1 MIKKLIEKLKQSGID
16 VQILE
21 TIPVNSDKGHIIL
34 NDLTNMSADYMLKEK
49 KRTGIKKDSVTAPE
63 KSIRPQSHDT
73 VETVSDK
80 STHSKSNGTVVSE
93 SDAKIDKILRNLE
106 SHYQKSPNYAKGFIT
121 DVARKLAFVKHGQSQ
136 YRNFKLPDGQ
146 ILSVR
151 LSKHNAKV
159 SNFDKRNE
167 RLGLSIIISPNW
179 NKHLNNDG
187 IAHVTEWYYSKQQLE
202 SVTSYKPLAEIIKS
216 LRNALLTGEY
226 IDTTGLGVKQEVN
239 AEKMFMQLIS
249 DDDGV
254 FYSNA
259 QKAVMAINQNRA
271 TPAQWL
277 AMLNNKGGIKAGE
290 DKWLGL
296 SEWLRQNTTKS
307 LDKAEI
313 LDYINANCIR
323 LHEDFFVEIEKSKE
337 FKDLN
342 DEYVRIVNEA
352 PGKWRTAHEEF
363 TSFYNDLKNKYGDE
377 WEDCMTDKES
387 FQLESLEDEMKR
399 FDDSWTDQYE
409 RAFEDMVDKY
419 GRDFDNGFSFDG
431 DKLEV
436 IDKNTAERFLDINI
450 IDETRL
456 EYTTEGLDNYH
467 ELAFWAENADKWE
480 ENDSIHF
487 GEIGQ
492 GRCIGW
498 VRFGNTTNRAALSF
512 DEMQAEMNKMP
523 RPEEWV
529 KMDGSNFVNGNDI
542 YCPPGQKDKF
552 IKTDFIAYDKNRGLF
567 LFTPQKGVP
576 SVHHNLNDAVAAFNR
591 RNIPK
596 YKDEHIL
603 VIDEIQ
609 SKRHQEAQ
617 KKDKRYQM
625 DDKEFNLM
633 KDVFNEAEQNIK
645 QFEKDMIEKYNV
657 SNVHISLLLNDEEER
672 QYRSLIQR
680 RRELGE
686 KAVKNAGYIPR
697 APFEKNWHELCMK
710 RMLRYAAENG
720 YDKMVWTNGQQQG
733 ERYDLKNRID
743 NIEVYT
749 DAHPAAD
756 DKAAWKKVSF
766 MVSDKPVS
774 LSVNKK
780 GMIVNN
786 PVAGNITFEGK
797 SFNDVFGKDCACMI
811 MDSPVG
817 YHTID
822 LDNVHIENKGIKLFY
837 DRTLPDFVNKYGRQW
852 GVQVKDITIL
862 DKYNMH
868 GIDISE
874 DMKKSVMQGQPMFM
888 RDKKGRLYGFT
899 RGDSIFLTPEGLRP
913 ETIVHEY
920 THIWATAMAD
930 NNPEGWQS
938 IKNILKETSLWDEVK
953 QDPLYMGIRDN
964 DDYIAS
970 EALAR
975 ISGKSNAAKLEEI
988 ARQTAEQDKIRGK
1001 QTTSGIILN
1010 RLRSALGKFWSWVGT
1025 HMFNIK
1031 QFNSVDEVTDRV
1043 LYDLLNKT
1051 QIKSDESAKR
1061 EADNNI
1067 NHGKG
1072 RKI

>member
-1 MIKKLIEKLKQSGID
+1 MIKILIERLKQSGID

-21 TIPVNSDKGHIIL
+21 TTPVNSDKGRLIL

-49 KRTGIKKDSVTAPE
+49 KRTSIKKDSVTAPE
-63 KSIRPQSHDT
+63 KSIRSQSHDT
-73 VETVSDK
+73 AETISDK
-80 STHSKSNGTVVSE
+80 STHSKSNGTAVSE
-93 SDAKIDKILRNLE
+93 SDAKIDKILRKLE
-106 SHYQKSPNYAKGFIT
+106 RHYQKNPIYAKGFIT
-121 DVARKLAFVKHGQSQ
+121 DIARSLSFEKHGQSR

-159 SNFDKRNE
+159 SNFDKRNGK
-167 RLGLSIIISPNW
+167 LGLSIIISPNW

-249 DDDGV
+249 DDNGM

-259 QKAVMAINQNRA
+259 EKAVMAINQNRA

-277 AMLNNKGGIKAGE
+277 TMLNNKGGIKAGE

-296 SEWLRQNTTKS
+296 SEWLSQNTTKS
-307 LDKAEI
+307 LDKTEI

-323 LHEDFFVEIEKSKE
+323 LHEDLFVEIEKSKE

-352 PGKWRTAHEEF
+352 PGKWRTAHKEF
-363 TSFYNDLKNKYGDE
+363 TFFYNDLKNKYGDE

-436 IDKNTAERFLDINI
+436 IDKNAAERFLGINI

-467 ELAFWAENADKWE
+467 ELAFWAENAEKWE

-487 GEIGQ
+487 GEI
-492 GRCIGW
+492 I
-498 VRFGNTTNRAALSF
+498 V
-512 DEMQAEMNKMP
+512 
-523 RPEEWV
+523 
-529 KMDGSNFVNGNDI
+529 
-542 YCPPGQKDKF
+542 
-552 IKTDFIAYDKNRGLF
+552 YDKNRGLF

-617 KKDKRYQM
+617 KKDKDGKRKGYQM

-633 KDVFNEAEQNIK
+633 KDEFNEAEQNIK

-680 RRELGE
+680 SRELGE

-720 YDKMVWTNGQQQG
+720 YDKVVWTNGQQQG

-756 DKAAWKKVSF
+756 DRAAWKKVSF

-774 LSVNKK
+774 LNVNKK

-797 SFNDVFGKDCACMI
+797 SLNDVFGKDCACMI
-811 MDSPVG
+811 MDFPVG

-822 LDNVHIENKGIKLFY
+822 LDNVFIENKGIKFFY

-913 ETIVHEY
+913 KTIVHEY

-938 IKNILKETSLWDEVK
+938 IKNILKETSLWNEVI
-953 QDPLYMGIRDN
+953 QDPLYIGIRDY

-1025 HMFNIK
+1025 RMFNIK

-1061 EADNNI
+1061 EDDNNI